1 MKKLITLLL
10 ILTMV
15 CGVVACGTP
24 AENSNPDE
32 GTNVTTGDAAQALDE
47 ESKDNEHVKKDE
59 ELKEG
64 GMSVNPEYLDLFGM
78 NKGQVDA
85 MYGEGKFWTE
95 WALMVYDNGV
105 QVSYGTYNL
114 DGDLDDSDMVYRLY
128 LPLKHLFNDCP
139 TTVTEEDIKNTF
151 VNVEDGYSDEEGTK
165 TLLVTYKGKQLI
177 FYPEWGMDPETSVY
191 IAD

>member
-1 MKKLITLLL
+1 MKKLTAILLTF
-10 ILTMV
+10 ILV
-15 CGVVACGTP
+15 CSLVACGVQTDGGDP
-24 AENSNPDE
+24 E
-32 GTNVTTGDAAQALDE
+32 GTPVSTGEPIQSPTPEPTADP
-47 ESKDNEHVKKDE
+47 

-64 GMSVNPEYLDLFGM
+64 GLDVNPEYLDLFGK

-85 MYGEGKFWTE
+85 MFGQGEFWTE
-95 WALMVYDNGV
+95 WALMVYPNDV

-139 TTVTEEDIKNTF
+139 ATITTEDIKATF
-151 VNVEDGYSDEEGTK
+151 VNVEEGYSDEEQTQ
-165 TLLVTYKGKQLI
+165 TLIVSYKGKDII